1 VAQECGTCSLLK
13 GLVLAY
19 ELAVAEEPMY
29 AVMAVERFR
38 EKRSERPHAAM
49 RDGVVEDLERFVTNT
64 RPASEGSYLDA
75 VATWRLYEAYCL
87 DAGREG
93 EPFCRRLWDTL
104 VSRTRRALV
113 VWGGA
118 WNIGAST
125 AAKLLRDVAR
135 LHRGEI
141 DLLEYLRRNRSHI
154 VSAFRV
160 LHITRPEEYPLFNDA
175 VCGLVCRAEGGKR
188 CSCSRMSHR
197 EWHKL
202 YTDYVERVVES
213 LRGECG
219 ETLSD
224 LEARTGKSL
233 GKLLAEALWLIA
245 GAKERTEHDEEFKKA
260 YTEAMQYMGCPVD
273 PEEGLRRVEEK
284 LRRLLSPQ

>member
-1 VAQECGTCSLLK
+1 MPGCGFCELLK

-19 ELAVAEEPMY
+19 ETAVAEEPLY
-29 AVMAVERFR
+29 AVLAVERFR

-49 RDGVVEDLERFVTNT
+49 RDGIVEDLERFVTNT
-64 RPASEGSYLDA
+64 RPAAEGSYLDA
-75 VATWRLYEAYCL
+75 VAAWRLYEAYCL
-87 DAGREG
+87 ETGREG
-93 EPFCRRLWDTL
+93 EPFCRRLWDLL

-113 VWGGA
+113 IWGDA

-125 AAKLLRDVAR
+125 AAKILRDVVR

-141 DLLEYLRRNRSHI
+141 DLLEYLRRNRNHI

-175 VCGLVCRAEGGKR
+175 ICGLVCRAEGGKR

-202 YTDYVERVVES
+202 YTDYTEKVVAPLVEECS
-213 LRGECG
+213 QLRELT
-219 ETLSD
+219 EK
-224 LEARTGKSL
+224 TGKSA
-233 GKLLAEALWLIA
+233 GKLLAEALWLLA
-245 GAKERTEHDEEFKKA
+245 NAKERIEQDEEFKKA
-260 YTEAMQYMGCPVD
+260 YIEAMQYMGCPVE
-273 PEEGLRRVEEK
+273 PEEALKRVEEK
-284 LRRLLSPQ
+284 LRELLASQ